1 MPAKLAWK
9 DAFAVQPF
17 GNDLVK
23 MNVTGA
29 NIKTLLEQQWG
40 SKVRIMPIS
49 WPES

>member
-1 MPAKLAWK
+1 MNSGGVRADIDAGEITWK

-29 NIKTLLEQQWG
+29 NH
-40 SKVRIMPIS
+40 
-49 WPES
+49 